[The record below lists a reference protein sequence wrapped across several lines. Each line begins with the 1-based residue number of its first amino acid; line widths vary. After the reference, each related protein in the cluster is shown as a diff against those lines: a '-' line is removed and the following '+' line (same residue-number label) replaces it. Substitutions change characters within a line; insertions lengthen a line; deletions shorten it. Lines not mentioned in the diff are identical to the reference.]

1 MHQEQALPD
10 GEFKLRT
17 DSLHSISGLTRW
29 ERSQLVSWLTFG
41 VTLRRNRLLPVFPQP
56 VR

>member
-10 GEFKLRT
+10 GEFKLRI